1 MHIKFLVEE
10 DFVNYKKPSMFI
22 GFPNCSWKCEK
33 ECNMR
38 GICQNSTLATSPTFD
53 ISKEDIVKRYID
65 NPISKSIVFGGLE
78 PFDSWE
84 ELSNLVAE
92 FRRYTQDDIVIYTGY
107 YEMEIN
113 HDVEY
118 LRQNY
123 DNIIIKFGRFIP
135 NQNPH
140 MDEVLGVK
148 LASDNQY
155 GEKIC

>member
-1 MHIKFLVEE
+1 MKIKFLVEE

-22 GFPNCSWKCEK
+22 GFPTCDWKCERK
-33 ECNMR
+33 C
-38 GICQNSTLATSPTFD
+38 GIKGMCQNSSL
-53 ISKEDIVKRYID
+53 SKAPSIEIKYKSIVERYLD
-65 NPISKSIVFGGLE
+65 NPISKAIVLGGLE

-92 FRRYTQDDIVIYTGY
+92 FRNYTQDDIVIYTGY

-155 GEKIC
+155 AERIC